1 MSKKQLISAENVRVS
16 FGEQD
21 VLDFERFQVYEG
33 DKIGL
38 VGANGAGK
46 STLLRVLSGE
56 LETTNGKIVL
66 SCEPF
71 YFRQFEEKWN
81 VDELDGREVNLMGV
95 KEQIWQNEVSGG
107 ENTRIRLAQMFGSQ
121 RAVAF
126 LDEPSA
132 NLDAK
137 GIKLLVKRLQE
148 MESFVLVSHD
158 RALMNQV
165 CNRIVE
171 ISFGKLKDFDGNYD
185 AYKTLKQA
193 EVDRQWKEYEQ
204 YTSEKRRLEKVYCEK
219 KVKAQRIE
227 SIPHNMAANDAK
239 TRNFLATRKIED
251 KARSMERSATNVMK
265 RIEHMEV
272 KSKPKELPKMH
283 PDFRLTNPPRNPI
296 VIRGEHIS
304 FDYDGNKVY
313 EDASFVIKNK
323 SKTAILGDNGAGKTT
338 LLNMILNRNQIYV
351 VPDAKLGYVRQNLSN
366 MDLDRTVLENVMA
379 VSIQKQEIARTI
391 LARLLLTGRD
401 MKKKVRDLS
410 GGERMKLAF
419 AMLLVSDV
427 NMLILDEPTN
437 YMDLQSIEALEEL
450 LQEYEGTVV
459 FVSHDEEF
467 VRRIATDRIYV
478 KAGKTHKSFDELN
491 NGLQKIE

>member
-1 MSKKQLISAENVRVS
+1 MSKKQLISAENIKVS
-16 FGEQD
+16 FGEQE
-21 VLDFERFQVYEG
+21 VLDFDKFQVYEG

-38 VGANGAGK
+38 VGVNGAGK
-46 STLLRVLSGE
+46 TTLLRVLSGE
-56 LETTNGKIVL
+56 LEPTNGRVVIG
-66 SCEPF
+66 CEPV
-71 YFRQFEEKWN
+71 YFRQFEEEWN
-81 VDELDGREVNLMGV
+81 PDELDGKEVNLMGV
-95 KEQIWQNEVSGG
+95 REQVWQNVVSGG

-171 ISFGKLKDFDGNYD
+171 ISSGKLTCFDGNYD
-185 AYKTLKQA
+185 TYKALKEEQEA
-193 EVDRQWKEYEQ
+193 RRWKEYDQ
-204 YTSEKRRLEKVYCEK
+204 YTSEKKRLERVYYEK
-219 KVKAQRIE
+219 KVKAQKIE
-227 SIPHNMAANDAK
+227 SRPHNIAVNDAR
-239 TRNFLATRKIED
+239 TRNFFATRKIED
-251 KARSMERSATNVMK
+251 KARSMERSAANVMK

-272 KSKPKELPKMH
+272 KAKPKELPKIH

-296 VIRGEHIS
+296 VIRGEHIW
-304 FDYDGNKVY
+304 FDYDGNQVY
-313 EDASFVIKNK
+313 QDASFVIRNK

-338 LLNMILNRNQIYV
+338 LLNMIINRNQTYV
-351 VPDAKLGYVRQNLSN
+351 VPGAKIGYVRQNLSN
-366 MDLDRTVLENVMA
+366 MDLEKTVLENVLA
-379 VSIQKQEIARTI
+379 VNIQKQEIARTI
-391 LARLLLTGRD
+391 LARLLLSERD
-401 MKKKVRDLS
+401 MKKKVCDLS

-419 AMLLVSDV
+419 AMLLVADV
-427 NMLILDEPTN
+427 NMLVLDEPTN
-437 YMDLQSIEALEEL
+437 FMDLQSIEALEEL

-467 VRRIATDRIYV
+467 VRQIATDRLHI
-478 KAGKTHKSFDELN
+478 KDGKIMCEFM
-491 NGLQKIE
+491 

>member
-56 LETTNGKIVL
+56 LEPTNGKIVL

-227 SIPHNMAANDAK
+227 SRPHNMAANDAK
-239 TRNFLATRKIED
+239 TRNFLATRKI
-251 KARSMERSATNVMK
+251 
-265 RIEHMEV
+265 
-272 KSKPKELPKMH
+272 
-283 PDFRLTNPPRNPI
+283 
-296 VIRGEHIS
+296 
-304 FDYDGNKVY
+304 

-338 LLNMILNRNQIYV
+338 LLNMILDRNQIYV

-437 YMDLQSIEALEEL
+437 YMDLQSIGALEEL

-467 VRRIATDRIYV
+467 VSRISTDRIYV
-478 KAGKTHKSFDELN
+478 KAGKTHKSFDELY

>member
-21 VLDFERFQVYEG
+21 VLDFERFHVYEG

-56 LETTNGKIVL
+56 LEPTNGKVVL

-71 YFRQFEEKWN
+71 YFRQFDEKWN
-81 VDELDGREVNLMGV
+81 VDELDGKEVNLMGV

-137 GIKLLVKRLQE
+137 GIKLLVKRLLE

-193 EVDRQWKEYEQ
+193 EVDRQWNEYEL
-204 YTSEKRRLEKVYCEK
+204 Y
-219 KVKAQRIE
+219 
-227 SIPHNMAANDAK
+227 
-239 TRNFLATRKIED
+239 
-251 KARSMERSATNVMK
+251 
-265 RIEHMEV
+265 
-272 KSKPKELPKMH
+272 
-283 PDFRLTNPPRNPI
+283 
-296 VIRGEHIS
+296 
-304 FDYDGNKVY
+304 
-313 EDASFVIKNK
+313 
-323 SKTAILGDNGAGKTT
+323 
-338 LLNMILNRNQIYV
+338 
-351 VPDAKLGYVRQNLSN
+351 
-366 MDLDRTVLENVMA
+366 
-379 VSIQKQEIARTI
+379 
-391 LARLLLTGRD
+391 
-401 MKKKVRDLS
+401 
-410 GGERMKLAF
+410 
-419 AMLLVSDV
+419 
-427 NMLILDEPTN
+427 
-437 YMDLQSIEALEEL
+437 
-450 LQEYEGTVV
+450 
-459 FVSHDEEF
+459 
-467 VRRIATDRIYV
+467 
-478 KAGKTHKSFDELN
+478 
-491 NGLQKIE
+491 NGLQK

>member
-21 VLDFERFQVYEG
+21 VLDFERFLVYEG

-56 LETTNGKIVL
+56 LEPTNGKIVL

-137 GIKLLVKRLQE
+137 GIKLLVKRLQ
-148 MESFVLVSHD
+148 
-158 RALMNQV
+158 
-165 CNRIVE
+165 
-171 ISFGKLKDFDGNYD
+171 
-185 AYKTLKQA
+185 
-193 EVDRQWKEYEQ
+193 
-204 YTSEKRRLEKVYCEK
+204 
-219 KVKAQRIE
+219 
-227 SIPHNMAANDAK
+227 
-239 TRNFLATRKIED
+239 
-251 KARSMERSATNVMK
+251 
-265 RIEHMEV
+265 
-272 KSKPKELPKMH
+272 
-283 PDFRLTNPPRNPI
+283 
-296 VIRGEHIS
+296 
-304 FDYDGNKVY
+304 
-313 EDASFVIKNK
+313 
-323 SKTAILGDNGAGKTT
+323 
-338 LLNMILNRNQIYV
+338 
-351 VPDAKLGYVRQNLSN
+351 
-366 MDLDRTVLENVMA
+366 
-379 VSIQKQEIARTI
+379 
-391 LARLLLTGRD
+391 
-401 MKKKVRDLS
+401 
-410 GGERMKLAF
+410 
-419 AMLLVSDV
+419 
-427 NMLILDEPTN
+427 
-437 YMDLQSIEALEEL
+437 SIEALEEL

-467 VRRIATDRIYV
+467 VSRISTDRIYV
-478 KAGKTHKSFDELN
+478 KAGKTHKSFDELY